1 MNMMLRQL
9 EYLVALANEGHF
21 ARAAEECAV
30 SQPALSEGIRKLEKE
45 LGAPLVRRGHA
56 FQGLTVEGETVLKW
70 ARKILKDHA
79 SLRQEISHYEN
90 GLNGTLRLGTVP
102 AASSTVA
109 TLTDKFARAHPQVGI
124 NVQAS
129 LHSADIV
136 RQIRNYEL
144 DAGLIYAEPQDLAGL
159 LVYPLYAEEHVLL
172 TAPGMLPE
180 GATTAWATALELP
193 LCLLDSSLR
202 GRQVLDQT
210 LSRHD
215 LVVSPRIECDSIVTL
230 LAHVSTGNWASIVPR
245 QWLPP
250 LGALPGIELYRL
262 DDPQV
267 TSQISL
273 VMEDSSPLTLMS
285 QALEKIISS
294 TFPAVD
300 MHLSRNHK

>member
-1 MNMMLRQL
+1 MMLRQL

-45 LGAPLVRRGHA
+45 LGVPLVRRNHA
-56 FQGLTVEGETVLKW
+56 FQSLTPEGQTVLKW
-70 ARKILKDHA
+70 ARKLLKDRE
-79 SLRQEISHYEN
+79 SLKQEVSHHLH
-90 GLNGTLRLGTVP
+90 GLNGTLRIGAVP

-109 TLTDKFARAHPQVGI
+109 MLTDKFARAYPETRI

-129 LHSADIV
+129 LRSQEIV

-144 DAGLIYAEPQDLAGL
+144 DAGLIYAEPQDVAGL

-172 TAPGMLPE
+172 TATGMRKKDAV
-180 GATTAWATALELP
+180 GSWATALEMP

-210 LSRHD
+210 LSQHS
-215 LVVSPRIECDSIVTL
+215 LEVSPRIECDSIVTL
-230 LAHVSTGNWASIVPR
+230 LAHVSTGHWASIVPR

-250 LGALPGIELYRL
+250 LGSLPGIELTRL
-262 DDPQV
+262 DNPQV
-267 TSQISL
+267 TSQISV
-273 VMEDSSPLTLMS
+273 VMVDDKPLTLMT
-285 QALEKIISS
+285 QALKEIIFDTFELSDKS
-294 TFPAVD
+294 TTSD
-300 MHLSRNHK
+300 HNE

>member
-1 MNMMLRQL
+1 MMLRQL

-45 LGAPLVRRGHA
+45 LGAPLVRRNHA
-56 FQGLTVEGETVLKW
+56 FQSLTVEGEAVLKW
-70 ARKILKDHA
+70 ARKLLKDHE
-79 SLRQEISHYEN
+79 SLKQEIAHYQH
-90 GLNGTLRLGTVP
+90 GLNGTLRIGTVP

-109 TLTDKFARAHPQVGI
+109 TLTDKIARAYPEVSI

-129 LHSADIV
+129 LRSEEIV

-144 DAGLIYAEPQDLAGL
+144 DAGLIYAEPQDVAGL

-172 TAPGMLPE
+172 TATGTLAKDSAVP
-180 GATTAWATALELP
+180 WSSALELP

-210 LSRHD
+210 LSQHG
-215 LVVSPRIECDSIVTL
+215 LEVSPRIECDSIVTL

-250 LGALPGIELYRL
+250 LGTLPGIELTRL

-273 VMEDSSPLTLMS
+273 VMEDDNPLTLMTRAI
-285 QALEKIISS
+285 QKIIFEIFPSANDAPSS
-294 TFPAVD
+294 L
-300 MHLSRNHK
+300 HN

>member
-1 MNMMLRQL
+1 MMLRQL

-45 LGAPLVRRGHA
+45 LGAPLVRRSHA
-56 FQGLTVEGETVLKW
+56 FQSLTVEGQTVLKW
-70 ARKILKDHA
+70 ARKLLKDHE
-79 SLRQEISHYEN
+79 SLKQEIAHYQH
-90 GLNGTLRLGTVP
+90 GLNGTLRIGTVP

-109 TLTDKFARAHPQVGI
+109 TLTDKFARAYPEVGI

-129 LHSADIV
+129 LRSEEIV

-144 DAGLIYAEPQDLAGL
+144 DAGLIYAEPQDVAGL

-172 TAPGMLPE
+172 TATGVLDQDAVVP
-180 GATTAWATALELP
+180 WRSALQLP

-210 LSRHD
+210 LSEHG
-215 LVVSPRIECDSIVTL
+215 LGVSPRIECDSIVTL

-250 LGALPGIELYRL
+250 LGTLPGIELTRL

-273 VMEDSSPLTLMS
+273 VMEDDNPLTLMTR
-285 QALEKIISS
+285 ALQKIIFEIFPSTNGASS
-294 TFPAVD
+294 SL
-300 MHLSRNHK
+300 HN